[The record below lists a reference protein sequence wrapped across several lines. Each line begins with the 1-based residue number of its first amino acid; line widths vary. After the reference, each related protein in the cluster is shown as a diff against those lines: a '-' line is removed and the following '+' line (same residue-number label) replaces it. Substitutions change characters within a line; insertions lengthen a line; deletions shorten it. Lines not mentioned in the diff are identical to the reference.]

1 MDKTQITRAEIKEV
15 KELVD
20 DWREAV
26 TSMSEDESDFEVDNY
41 RFILKCDIDEVMTD
55 ELSSDTYTLGCFNAH
70 FIADII
76 GLSCEVIEK
85 AQESESFELL
95 GELMIKDI
103 EEVQSAYV
111 SSEGYGHH
119 FGHYD
124 CNEIEL
130 TDYYVFRIN

>member
-55 ELSSDTYTLGCFNAH
+55 AH